1 MGVRLKPKI
10 ELVRIAC
17 TWVGASDAARKRETV
32 VKKCS
37 IYPLRP
43 ALYSHFCAF
52 LCELTAEEV
61 WEKRRCH
68 FVPVERGTA
77 EFLSKSARFVD
88 KGAEGRFR
96 RFPFLTITSALISCL
111 SVDVNQRVH
120 HNACLAKM
128 IISQRKGVIVMN
140 FPYSTI

>member
-1 MGVRLKPKI
+1 MGWRFRRSKKERNCCKKMQYL
-10 ELVRIAC
+10 
-17 TWVGASDAARKRETV
+17 SAAT
-32 VKKCS
+32 S
-37 IYPLRP
+37 AIQP
-43 ALYSHFCAF
+43 F
-52 LCELTAEEV
+52 LCFSVRVLNAELTAEEV

-88 KGAEGRFR
+88 KGVEGRFR

-120 HNACLAKM
+120 HNVCLAKM